1 MNASMGGDGIKLCL
15 SRKLWLGGN
24 GDRPALLPVL
34 VLAFFFFFLF
44 FFLLAACCMER
55 ERQKAAPTPP
65 HPSPSCGQS

>member
-1 MNASMGGDGIKLCL
+1 MHPWEGMAQSCACPESFGSEVMVTALHCSLCWF
-15 SRKLWLGGN
+15 WL
-24 GDRPALLPVL
+24 
-34 VLAFFFFFLF
+34 FFFFLF

>member
-1 MNASMGGDGIKLCL
+1 MNASMGGDGTKLCL

-34 VLAFFFFFLF
+34 VLALFFFY

-55 ERQKAAPTPP
+55 ERQKAALTPP